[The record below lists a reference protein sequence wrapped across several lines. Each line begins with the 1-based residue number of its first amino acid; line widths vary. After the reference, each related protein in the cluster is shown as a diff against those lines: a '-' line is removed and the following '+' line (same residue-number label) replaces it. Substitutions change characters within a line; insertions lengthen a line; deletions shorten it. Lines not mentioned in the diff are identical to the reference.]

1 MDKEKV
7 IDTVNNLFLNADKH
21 NWQQVQQ
28 AFGDSVVMDFTSMN
42 GGSPATMSGKQIA
55 DAWASFLPGFNSTHH
70 QLSGFKISLKQDS
83 ATAEYFGHADHHLGN
98 ETWVVEANYTT
109 ELKNK
114 NGNWYIISHILHLIK
129 QSGNTSL
136 PKLAAEVMEK
146 ASR

>member
-1 MDKEKV
+1 MEKV
-7 IDTVNNLFLNADKH
+7 IEVVTNLFLNVDKH

-55 DAWASFLPGFNSTHH
+55 DAWASFLPGFDSTHH

-109 ELKNK
+109 ELEKKNDD
-114 NGNWYIISHILHLIK
+114 WYIISHILHLIK

-136 PKLAAEVMEK
+136 PKLAAEVMAK